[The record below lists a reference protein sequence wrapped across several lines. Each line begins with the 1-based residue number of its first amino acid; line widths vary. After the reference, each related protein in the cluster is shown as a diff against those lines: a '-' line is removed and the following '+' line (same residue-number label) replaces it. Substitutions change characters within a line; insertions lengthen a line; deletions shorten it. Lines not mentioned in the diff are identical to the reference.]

1 MVSARCFKI
10 EQEPEARRHRA
21 LADFFSFAIA
31 SKRTRLGLSRSIHA
45 ATIKESRSRSQ
56 IFCMLTVTT
65 STGEAEAALAWA
77 APRAAPVGARLAD
90 QLAPACFA
98 AAAVTSSGAD

>member
-1 MVSARCFKI
+1 
-10 EQEPEARRHRA
+10 
-21 LADFFSFAIA
+21 
-31 SKRTRLGLSRSIHA
+31 
-45 ATIKESRSRSQ
+45 
-56 IFCMLTVTT
+56 MLTVTT